1 MGIVA
6 LTVGGLLALLIVLA
20 VVCVRA
26 IGVWVRQLW
35 PH

>member
-1 MGIVA
+1 MSVVA
-6 LTVGGLLALLIVLA
+6 LTVVVVLAVLIVLA